1 MFALGRGDADR
12 RRLGF
17 EFALLLRR
25 RVGEG
30 LPWMR
35 QDISVLVGGQEGA

>member
-1 MFALGRGDADR
+1 MFALGGGDADGR
-12 RRLGF
+12 CLGF

-30 LPWMR
+30 LPWVAE
-35 QDISVLVGGQEGA
+35 DVSVLGSGEEGA